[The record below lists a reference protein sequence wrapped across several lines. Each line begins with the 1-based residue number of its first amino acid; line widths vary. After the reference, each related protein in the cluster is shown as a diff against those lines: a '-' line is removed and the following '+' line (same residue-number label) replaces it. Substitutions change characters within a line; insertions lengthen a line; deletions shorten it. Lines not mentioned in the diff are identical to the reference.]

1 MNNKGGYIGI
11 DEREITGKDGVMN
24 PREKEEAW
32 KGRGSKLG
40 NSLGLKKLTK
50 WEMAEGRG
58 TAKFGSFQFPRLT
71 AFLHLLRPSLEYIH
85 VYMYVSSLP
94 YIMS

>member
-1 MNNKGGYIGI
+1 M
-11 DEREITGKDGVMN
+11 GKDGVMN
-24 PREKEEAW
+24 PREREEASKVW

-58 TAKFGSFQFPRLT
+58 TSEFGSFEFPRLT
-71 AFLHLLRPSLEYIH
+71 VYTFLSIHVWMEYYIH
-85 VYMYVSSLP
+85 NFLIP
-94 YIMS
+94 NHLFR